1 MGEIKSAL
9 EIALERTNSVKSDK
23 TLIIKQNAEEEGKKL
38 GARFLSDTEPIDTDT
53 LKEIIK
59 KTGSEE
65 LPFLKKGISKILLSY
80 LKLPVDEIENGTL
93 NKIRE
98 GLILLS
104 DKKKEITYIF
114 SQIEAFFSQYIQNR
128 QDLTES
134 LKHQFSSRLH
144 EKEELLKEQLGK
156 DVHIRMEDD
165 REYQEH
171 LHKAVSRLKE
181 QYSQAFAKVKEELSE
196 YCL

>member
-1 MGEIKSAL
+1 M
-9 EIALERTNSVKSDK
+9 
-23 TLIIKQNAEEEGKKL
+23 
-38 GARFLSDTEPIDTDT
+38 
-53 LKEIIK
+53 
-59 KTGSEE
+59 
-65 LPFLKKGISKILLSY
+65 KKGISKILLSY
-80 LKLPVDEIENGTL
+80 LKLPVDGIESGTL
-93 NKIRE
+93 NKIQE

-181 QYSQAFAKVKEELSE
+181 QYSQAFAKVKEELSG
-196 YCL
+196 YC

>member
-80 LKLPVDEIENGTL
+80 LKLPVDGIENGTL

>member
-53 LKEIIK
+53 LKGIIK

-80 LKLPVDEIENGTL
+80 LKLPVDGIESGTL

-181 QYSQAFAKVKEELSE
+181 QYSQAFAKVKEELSG
-196 YCL
+196 YC